1 MSETTKLGLFTYD
14 VKNGLGLI
22 GYNVDEHEY
31 AHIIVETSKCNDCS
45 HMMCVWGCPAQCY
58 NFREQGLEEMKFQY
72 EDCVECGTCY
82 IMCDQGAVSWN
93 HPRGGFGIT
102 YSQG

>member
-1 MSETTKLGLFTYD
+1 MSESIKLGLFTYD

-22 GYNVDEHEY
+22 GYNVDEHEH

-58 NFREQGLEEMKFQY
+58 NFRDQGLEEMKFQY

-82 IMCDQGAVSWN
+82 IMCDQGAS
-93 HPRGGFGIT
+93 RRSSTTGIP
-102 YSQG
+102 